1 MANQILVCKTSDLA
15 PGEMKRVEHADQGLA
30 VYNVDGTFYVT
41 SDRCTHGLSN
51 LSEGVVMGTGDV
63 RWPLVWPAI
72 CAARGV
78 SFIPEVWQGHKDRG
92 AGFWHALDLL
102 DYLDH

>member
-1 MANQILVCKTSDLA
+1 VANQILVCKTSDLA

-51 LSEGVVMGTGDV
+51 LSEGVLMGTEIECAMHFGTFDVTTGEPTGSPCSIALRTYKVEMRGDEV
-63 RWPLVWPAI
+63 LV
-72 CAARGV
+72 
-78 SFIPEVWQGHKDRG
+78 EVD
-92 AGFWHALDLL
+92 
-102 DYLDH
+102 

>member
-51 LSEGVVMGTGDV
+51 LSEGVLMGTEIECAMHFGTFDVTTGEPTGSPCSIALRTYKVEMRGDEV
-63 RWPLVWPAI
+63 LV
-72 CAARGV
+72 V
-78 SFIPEVWQGHKDRG
+78 VD
-92 AGFWHALDLL
+92 
-102 DYLDH
+102 

>member
-1 MANQILVCKTSDLA
+1 MANLILVCKTLDLA

-51 LSEGVVMGTGDV
+51 LSEGVLMGTEIECAMHFGTFDVTTGEPTGSPCSIALRTHKVEMRGD
-63 RWPLVWPAI
+63 
-72 CAARGV
+72 
-78 SFIPEVWQGHKDRG
+78 EVFAEVD
-92 AGFWHALDLL
+92 
-102 DYLDH
+102 

>member
-1 MANQILVCKTSDLA
+1 VANQILVCKTSDLA

-51 LSEGVVMGTGDV
+51 LSEGVLMGTEIECAMHFGTFDVTTGEPTGSPCSIALRTYKVEMRGDEV
-63 RWPLVWPAI
+63 LV
-72 CAARGV
+72 V
-78 SFIPEVWQGHKDRG
+78 VD
-92 AGFWHALDLL
+92 
-102 DYLDH
+102 